1 MIDIS
6 VNYLGLKLKS
16 PFIAASSGYTADLEK
31 IVALARSGAGAIV
44 LKSLFEESITREV
57 AAHGSTLEEHPEAY
71 DYISSYLSDKVVSDY
86 LNLIRAAVIAI
97 TDIRQCIPKST
108 WNIRIR
114 SVITYA
120 RKHKSCNGLSLH
132 LL

>member
-44 LKSLFEESITREV
+44 LKSLFEEQ
-57 AAHGSTLEEHPEAY
+57 
-71 DYISSYLSDKVVSDY
+71 ISNETDY
-86 LNLIRAAVIAI
+86 LEGAGTEHTETLDYMHRYV
-97 TDIRQCIPKST
+97 TDHS
-108 WNIRIR
+108 
-114 SVITYA
+114 
-120 RKHKSCNGLSLH
+120 
-132 LL
+132 